1 MELSRLTIILYVL
14 ALILM
19 LFGILVFFAP
29 KLLIKISEPLNKEM
43 GNKKKS
49 RNVLLPTDERVFQRR
64 HIIGPILV
72 IIGVILLYYSYF
84 LF

>member
-43 GNKKKS
+43 GSKKKS
-49 RNVLLPTDERVFQRR
+49 KNLLLPTDERVFQRR

>member
-1 MELSRLTIILYVL
+1 MELNRLTIILYVL

-19 LFGILVFFAP
+19 LFGVLVFFAP

-43 GNKKKS
+43 GSKKKS
-49 RNVLLPTDERVFQRR
+49 KNLLPTDERIFQRR

-72 IIGVILLYYSYF
+72 LVGIILLYYSYF